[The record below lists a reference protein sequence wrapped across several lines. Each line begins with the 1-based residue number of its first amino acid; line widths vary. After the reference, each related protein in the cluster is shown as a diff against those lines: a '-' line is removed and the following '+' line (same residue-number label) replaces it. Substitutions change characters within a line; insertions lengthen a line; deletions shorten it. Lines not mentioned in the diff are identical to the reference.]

1 MLGEH
6 GGYIL
11 KLLLEEEKELQI
23 PNTESLQFPS
33 RTKKLKNVSLLYE
46 EKKKE
51 IQRMSE
57 SPPQIFQYGDSDSS
71 S

>member
-51 IQRMSE
+51 IRRMSE
-57 SPPQIFQYGDSDSS
+57 SLPQIFQYGDSDSS